1 MQDRRKLEENMSAD
15 KYPERHKRD
24 LLLSDRISQGTVKDI
39 IKDIFEI
46 NFDDDE
52 KEEIYKDWERKPIQ
66 LFINSYGGSVYD
78 GLALIDVIKRSKTP
92 VHTVCI
98 GSCMSMALWVWL
110 SGAKRF
116 VGESATLMFH
126 DVSLFAYEKTERIKQ
141 ELNEMIRLQDMLVS
155 EIVGKSMIKE
165 ETLRDYISRKAE
177 WYIPATEAITLKLAD
192 KYYK

>member
-126 DVSLFAYEKTERIKQ
+126 DVSLFAYDKTEGIKQ
-141 ELNEMIRLQDMLVS
+141 ELNEMIRLQEMLVS

>member
-1 MQDRRKLEENMSAD
+1 MSAD

-116 VGESATLMFH
+116 VGKSATLMFH
-126 DVSLFAYEKTERIKQ
+126 DVSLFAYDKTERNQAGI
-141 ELNEMIRLQDMLVS
+141 E
-155 EIVGKSMIKE
+155 
-165 ETLRDYISRKAE
+165 
-177 WYIPATEAITLKLAD
+177 
-192 KYYK
+192 

>member
-1 MQDRRKLEENMSAD
+1 MSAD
-15 KYPERHKRD
+15 KHPEHHKRD

-126 DVSLFAYEKTERIKQ
+126 DVFLFAYDKTEGIKQ
-141 ELNEMIRLQDMLVS
+141 ELNEMIRLQEMLVS

>member
-1 MQDRRKLEENMSAD
+1 LQIGDKENMSAD
-15 KYPERHKRD
+15 KRPEHHKRD

-126 DVSLFAYEKTERIKQ
+126 DVSLFAYDKTEGIKQ
-141 ELNEMIRLQDMLVS
+141 ELNEMIRLQEMLAS
-155 EIVGKSMIKE
+155 EIVEKSMIKE

>member
-1 MQDRRKLEENMSAD
+1 MGAKTHITVYQFVRG
-15 KYPERHKRD
+15 KR
-24 LLLSDRISQGTVKDI
+24 VH
-39 IKDIFEI
+39 
-46 NFDDDE
+46 
-52 KEEIYKDWERKPIQ
+52 
-66 LFINSYGGSVYD
+66 
-78 GLALIDVIKRSKTP
+78 GLALIGVIKRSKTP

-126 DVSLFAYEKTERIKQ
+126 DVSLFAYDKTEGIKQ
-141 ELNEMIRLQDMLVS
+141 ELNEMIRLQEMLVS